1 MSNKLREAL
10 HKVMSEKQVQHPDIF
25 TPELYKRL
33 PMLQPKAL
41 DIIMMFRR
49 NTLDDPDRSGVVA
62 AENRLFE
69 ELTDEL
75 HKMPDTKHYCIHS
88 DKHTIQVDEVAIR
101 HCVEVLRDYFTE
113 PEINDAIKT
122 TESTNQSAHGCR
134 LAYDTMQD
142 IPTKKL
148 KEALK
153 SFLESDSETL
163 AIMTADVIEQ
173 RKTHTLK

>member
-1 MSNKLREAL
+1 MSNPMREAVHQL
-10 HKVMSEKQVQHPDIF
+10 INQQELKHPDIF
-25 TPELYKRL
+25 TPEVCKRL

-75 HKMPDTKHYCIHS
+75 HKMPDTKHYYI
-88 DKHTIQVDEVAIR
+88 DTDRHTIQIDEVAIR

-113 PEINDAIKT
+113 PKINDAIKT
-122 TESTNQSAHGCR
+122 TENANQSVKGCR
-134 LAYDTMQD
+134 LAYDTMQEV
-142 IPTKKL
+142 PTKEL
-148 KEALK
+148 KESLK
-153 SFLESDSETL
+153 AFLESGSETL
-163 AIMTADVIEQ
+163 AIMTSDVIEQ
-173 RKTHTLK
+173 RKKKGA